1 MQFDRVKCDEK
12 EDTEPINFQ
21 KPAEESLQK
30 VWIPVGITILSNI
43 CSNLSNDGLNYSYTG
58 WLLLYTRYE

>member
-21 KPAEESLQK
+21 KRAEESLQK
-30 VWIPVGITILSNI
+30 VWLPVGITILSNI